1 MKYLFHYLLFII
13 IILIFAYINS
23 THKEEAFTP
32 KIREFYN
39 PYIRHARIYTKK
51 TYNTHKN
58 NIHTLFR
65 KFGIM

>member
-1 MKYLFHYLLFII
+1 MKYLFHYLLFIV

-23 THKEEAFTP
+23 CHKEEAFTP

-39 PYIRHARIYTKK
+39 PYIRRARIFSEN
-51 TYNTHKN
+51 TYNKHKD
-58 NIHTLFR
+58 NIQVLFR